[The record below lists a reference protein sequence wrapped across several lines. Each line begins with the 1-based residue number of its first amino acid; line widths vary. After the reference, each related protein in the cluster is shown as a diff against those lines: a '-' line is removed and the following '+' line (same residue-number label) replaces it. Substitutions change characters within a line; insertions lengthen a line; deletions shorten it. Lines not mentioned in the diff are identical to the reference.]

1 MNAQPRW
8 QALFYTVLLLALA
21 AAAFSASSYWLR
33 LAATVAM
40 YVTLAS
46 AWNIV
51 GGFTGYPSFATAAFF
66 GLGAYA
72 GAIAQLKGMPM
83 VASWLLAAL
92 LGAAFAYA
100 LGLALLRLRG
110 HYFAVGSLVVA
121 EVLREIVTAG
131 GDFTGGGMGLNLPLL
146 GGTPRAQGTIFLA
159 AFALLAAATV
169 ACAALVVRSR
179 FGAGLACIEQNEAA
193 ASMLGVHTTRW
204 KALALAMLIPAAG
217 RAHHSFEM
225 FDIEKTVVLNGT
237 VKEFQWTN
245 PHCWIQL
252 NVEQDGAVTEWSLEG
267 VSINQLGRQGW
278 KRDMIKAGD
287 KVSIS
292 VHPLRNGKPGGQW
305 LKVMDKDGK
314 QLGTPGAPPR

>member
-204 KALALAMLIPAAG
+204 KALALALSAAPTAATG
-217 RAHHSFEM
+217 AIYANWINYIDPGDVFNVLLSVKPIVM
-225 FDIEKTVVLNGT
+225 ALLGGVGTVLGPVVGAVGLVVL
-237 VKEFQWTN
+237 E
-245 PHCWIQL
+245 
-252 NVEQDGAVTEWSLEG
+252 EAVTRSLLDLTG
-267 VSINQLGRQGW
+267 VVFGLAVVVLVLFLPHGIAGLRWLRAKSAGQG
-278 KRDMIKAGD
+278 
-287 KVSIS
+287 
-292 VHPLRNGKPGGQW
+292 
-305 LKVMDKDGK
+305 
-314 QLGTPGAPPR
+314 GAR